1 MAAQLAEC
9 LVCVSVCRSSVAV
22 SRLAC
27 VPPIAPG
34 VPTLARLVFTSLPTC
49 VVGIEQVQCRFEGE
63 EALWRHYEPINSSFY
78 VHHENETV

>member
-1 MAAQLAEC
+1 M
-9 LVCVSVCRSSVAV
+9 SVCHSSVAV

-34 VPTLARLVFTSLPTC
+34 VPSLARLVFTSLPTC